1 MHKTSAWPLAWLYV
15 GLVVYAS
22 LFPFDGWRN
31 QGITPWF
38 FVTAPLPKYWTG
50 FDVAINVSGYAPL
63 GFLLALSG
71 LRSGRTRAPVL
82 AATLAACLLSLAME
96 TLQSFLPVRVPS
108 NVDWALNSAGAWL
121 GAVLA
126 FLLERLGAIDRW
138 SRFRDRWFVSDARNV
153 LVLLALWP
161 VALLFPAAVPLGLG
175 QVLERVEA
183 GLVDMLE
190 DTPFLDWLPVR
201 DVELQPLVPGAELL
215 CVLLGAL
222 IPCLLGYCVLRQ
234 VRQRLL
240 FAPLILLLGLA
251 AAAVSAGLSYGPYHA
266 LEWLTL
272 PVRVGLW
279 AGLAVSLALVWVP
292 RRACA
297 ALLLLALAVH
307 LGVLNQAPA
316 SVYFAQTLQ
325 TWEQG
330 KFIRFNGLV
339 QWLGW
344 LWPYAAMAVVV
355 GRIAQPTAEN

>member
-15 GLVVYAS
+15 GLVLYAS
-22 LFPFDGWRN
+22 LYPFDGWRD

-50 FDVAINVSGYAPL
+50 FDVAINVTGYAPL
-63 GFLLALSG
+63 GFLWALSG
-71 LRSGRTRAPVL
+71 LRSGRTRVPVL

-96 TLQSFLPVRVPS
+96 TLQSYLPVRVPS
-108 NVDWALNSAGAWL
+108 NVDWALNSAGALL
-121 GAVLA
+121 GAVA
-126 FLLERLGAIDRW
+126 ATLLERLGAIDRW

-161 VALLFPAAVPLGLG
+161 MALLFPAAVPLGLG

-183 GLVDMLE
+183 GLAEMLA

-234 VRQRLL
+234 VRQRLV

-251 AAAVSAGLSYGPYHA
+251 AAAVSAGLSYGPIHA
-266 LEWLTL
+266 LQWLTL

-279 AGLAVSLALVWVP
+279 AGLAVSVALVWVP
-292 RRACA
+292 RRVCA

-316 SVYFAQTLQ
+316 SAYFAQTLQ

-344 LWPYAAMAVVV
+344 LWPYVALAVVV
-355 GRIAQPTAEN
+355 GRIARPAAEN